1 VYSAAQHA
9 FSVSARRRSVIFCAF
24 RDLVHADQ
32 CNMFDKIRR
41 FMGGGRKK
49 KNDTPF
55 KRSESFRRISI
66 KRHYLERGHSK
77 VPKPSTS
84 GAVASKA
91 PLPPDDELVIDYGQW
106 LLKSDEKKPVPP
118 SSPSSKVQI
127 IPLEGSPGVTSA
139 HRHRIH
145 VSARPSPATSLDSDL
160 PLTPRDVSLGHI
172 WMDHSPVSRTP
183 RSLELPPVSARR
195 LDMPGCSGVE
205 SSRAHRSLE
214 GGLKAARREEAPP
227 PPAPLKPAG
236 GGGSTKTVSS
246 ESKDSGF
253 SFSIPRL
260 NPTGGFFRRK
270 GPKPRLSVSRD
281 GYFKRTSEARKS
293 QEAKRSRGRV
303 AGKRLAAAAA
313 NNKGTLD
320 LYQVLRPRSLKH
332 LKLEPMFFVPPEK
345 RKQQNGPR
353 YAVGEIRD
361 PDSVTYAGN
370 ESRKGVVDD
379 ETTYERVGGECTSDE
394 EEENRCYVPLGVSP
408 VPKRRPVVRRKKS
421 AVRLKYVARPH
432 VARRAPSTLRRR
444 KSTKKSESLFCFLS
458 ARVDC
463 VIGQIVPLI
472 ENARS
477 AGFLLAALP
486 AVQPDPDGN
495 AAPAALINGP
505 RGH

>member
-1 VYSAAQHA
+1 
-9 FSVSARRRSVIFCAF
+9 
-24 RDLVHADQ
+24 
-32 CNMFDKIRR
+32 MFEKIRR

-49 KNDTPF
+49 KSDTPF

-66 KRHYLERGHSK
+66 KRHYLERGHGK

-84 GAVASKA
+84 SAGAVSKA

-106 LLKSDEKKPVPP
+106 LLKSDDKKPAPP
-118 SSPSSKVQI
+118 SPTSKVQI

-160 PLTPRDVSLGHI
+160 PLTPREISLGHI
-172 WMDHSPVSRTP
+172 WIDHSPVSRTP

-227 PPAPLKPAG
+227 PPPLNPAC

-303 AGKRLAAAAA
+303 AGKRLADASG
-313 NNKGTLD
+313 NKGTLD

-345 RKQQNGPR
+345 RKQQNGRR

-370 ESRKGVVDD
+370 EARKGVVDD
-379 ETTYERVGGECTSDE
+379 EITYERVGGECTSDE

-444 KSTKKSESLFCFLS
+444 KSTKKSESLFLLCFLS
-458 ARVDC
+458 GYMRADC

-477 AGFLLAALP
+477 VGFFFCALRHRQ
-486 AVQPDPDGN
+486 QPRPQRN
-495 AAPAALINGP
+495 AALISGP

>member
-1 VYSAAQHA
+1 
-9 FSVSARRRSVIFCAF
+9 
-24 RDLVHADQ
+24 
-32 CNMFDKIRR
+32 MFDKIRR

-49 KNDTPF
+49 KSDAPF
-55 KRSESFRRISI
+55 KRSDSFRRISI
-66 KRHYLERGHSK
+66 KRHYLERGHAK
-77 VPKPSTS
+77 LPKASTS
-84 GAVASKA
+84 SASVSKA

-106 LLKSDEKKPVPP
+106 LLKSDEKVPP
-118 SSPSSKVQI
+118 PPSPRVQI
-127 IPLEGSPGVTSA
+127 TPLEGSPGVTAA

-160 PLTPRDVSLGHI
+160 PLTPREVSLGHI
-172 WMDHSPVSRTP
+172 WIDHPPVSRTP

-195 LDMPGCSGVE
+195 LDLPGCSGVE
-205 SSRAHRSLE
+205 RRAHRSLE

-227 PPAPLKPAG
+227 PALPPAC

-260 NPTGGFFRRK
+260 NPGGGFFRRK
-270 GPKPRLSVSRD
+270 APKPRLSVSRD

-293 QEAKRSRGRV
+293 QEAKRSRGRA

-313 NNKGTLD
+313 SGNKGTLD

-332 LKLEPMFFVPPEK
+332 LKLEPMFFVHPEK

-353 YAVGEIRD
+353 YAVSEIRD
-361 PDSVTYAGN
+361 PESATYAGN
-370 ESRKGVVDD
+370 EARKALEKSVP

-394 EEENRCYVPLGVSP
+394 EEDSRCYVPLGVSP

-444 KSTKKSESLFCFLS
+444 KSTKKSESLCFS
-458 ARVDC
+458 
-463 VIGQIVPLI
+463 
-472 ENARS
+472 RS
-477 AGFLLAALP
+477 ATCKGLRHRQNSGAA
-486 AVQPDPDGN
+486 A
-495 AAPAALINGP
+495 
-505 RGH
+505 H